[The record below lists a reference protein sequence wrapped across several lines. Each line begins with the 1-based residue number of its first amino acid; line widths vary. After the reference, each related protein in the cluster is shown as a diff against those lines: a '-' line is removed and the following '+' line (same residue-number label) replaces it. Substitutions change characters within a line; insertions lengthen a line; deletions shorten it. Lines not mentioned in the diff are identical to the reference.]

1 MSGSPR
7 RMSASTLPRRAKT
20 AALLAMSGLLIAVT
34 AACGLASGSTPP
46 FTVQPGSIKPVDALK
61 GVKVTVGSKE
71 FTEQVILGYII
82 EYSLMAAGANVRDL
96 TSIVG
101 SRSTRDSQIEGQ
113 VDVTYEYT
121 GTGWINY
128 LGNET
133 PIPDERKQFEA
144 VRDEDLK
151 KNGLVWTAPAP
162 MNNTYALAANKAT
175 VEKTGVK
182 TLSDYAALVNRD
194 PGAARTCLE
203 TEFRSRQ
210 DGFPGMARVYGFPV
224 TKAQVSIL
232 QTGIIYSATAN
243 GGQCAFGEV
252 FTTDGRIQALDLQ
265 ILTDDKK
272 FFPNYNAAIVMRK
285 QFALD
290 HPDIAKVMAPVSD
303 KLTNAAITAMN
314 REVDV
319 DGQEPATV
327 ARNWMIS
334 QGFVKA

>member
-7 RMSASTLPRRAKT
+7 GMSASTLSRRARS
-20 AALLAMSGLLIAVT
+20 AALLAMSGLMIAVT

-46 FTVQPGSIKPVDALK
+46 FTVQPGSIKPVAALK

-128 LGNET
+128 LGNEK
-133 PIPDERKQFEA
+133 PIPDPRAQFEA

-151 KNGLVWTAPAP
+151 KNGLVWTDPAP

-265 ILTDDKK
+265 ILSDDKK

-290 HPDIAKVMAPVSD
+290 HPDIARVMAPVSD
-303 KLTNAAITAMN
+303 KLTNDQITAMN
-314 REVDV
+314 RKVDV

-327 ARNWMIS
+327 ARDWMIS
-334 QGFVKA
+334 QGFVTS

>member
-1 MSGSPR
+1 
-7 RMSASTLPRRAKT
+7 MSASTLSRT
-20 AALLAMSGLLIAVT
+20 ARTAVLLAMSGLLVAVT

-46 FTVQPGSIKPVDALK
+46 FTVKAGSIKPIPALD

-71 FTEQVILGYII
+71 FTEQVILGYIV
-82 EYSLMAAGANVRDL
+82 EYALMAAGANVRDL

-101 SRSTRDSQIEGQ
+101 SRSTRDSEIEGQ
-113 VDVTYEYT
+113 VDITYEYT

-128 LGNET
+128 LGNEK

-210 DGFPGMARVYGFPV
+210 DGFPGMAQAYGFPV

-285 QFALD
+285 QFAMD

-303 KLTNAAITAMN
+303 KLTNDQITAMN
-314 REVDV
+314 RKVDV
-319 DGQEPATV
+319 DGEEPATV
-327 ARNWMIS
+327 ARDWMIS
-334 QGFVKA
+334 QGFVTS

>member
-1 MSGSPR
+1 MV
-7 RMSASTLPRRAKT
+7 
-20 AALLAMSGLLIAVT
+20 AVT

-46 FTVQPGSIKPVDALK
+46 FTVQPGSIKPIPALE

-82 EYSLMAAGANVRDL
+82 EFSLMAAGADVRDL

-101 SRSTRDSQIEGQ
+101 SRSTRDSEIEGQ
-113 VDVTYEYT
+113 VDITYEYT

-128 LGNET
+128 LGNEK

-175 VEKTGVK
+175 VARTGVK

-194 PGAARTCLE
+194 PGAAKTCLE

-210 DGFPGMARVYGFPV
+210 DGFPGMAQAYGFPV
-224 TKAQVSIL
+224 TRAQVSIL
-232 QTGIIYSATAN
+232 QTGIIYSATAS
-243 GGQCAFGEV
+243 GQCAFGEV

-265 ILTDDKK
+265 VLVDDKK

-285 QFALD
+285 KFAMD
-290 HPDIAKVMAPVSD
+290 NPDIARVMAPVSD

-319 DGQEPATV
+319 DGKEPAVV
-327 ARNWMIS
+327 ARDWLIS
-334 QGFVKA
+334 QGFVTR

>member
-1 MSGSPR
+1 M
-7 RMSASTLPRRAKT
+7 
-20 AALLAMSGLLIAVT
+20 IAVT

-46 FTVQPGSIKPVDALK
+46 FTVRSGSITPVPALE

-82 EYSLMAAGANVRDL
+82 EFALMAAGADVRDL

-128 LGNET
+128 LGNEK

-151 KNGLVWTAPAP
+151 ENGLVWTAPAP
-162 MNNTYALAANKAT
+162 LNNTYALATSKT
-175 VEKTGVK
+175 VAERTGVK

-194 PGAARTCLE
+194 PGAAATCLE

-210 DGFPGMARVYGFPV
+210 DGFPGMARAYGFPV
-224 TKAQVSIL
+224 TKAPVSIL
-232 QTGIIYSATAN
+232 QGGIIYQATADAK
-243 GGQCAFGEV
+243 QCPFGEV
-252 FTTDGRIQALDLQ
+252 FTTDGRIKALGLQ
-265 ILTDDKK
+265 LLTDDKR

-285 QFALD
+285 AFARD
-290 HPDIAKVMAPVSD
+290 HPDIEKVMTPVSD
-303 KLTNAAITAMN
+303 KLTTDTITN
-314 REVDV
+314 LNLKVDV
-319 DGQEPATV
+319 DGQEPAVV
-327 ARNWMIS
+327 ARDWMIAE
-334 QGFVKA
+334 GFVTP